1 MNDFSRTR
9 HSKSTAR
16 ILGDRHPRLLYI
28 FVICFT
34 YLGILSSPASYAG
47 NEKLTP
53 IKMQLKWQH
62 QFQFAG
68 YYMAKH
74 KGYYRQYGLDVEFI
88 AATPDSDPIEAV
100 LNGEADFG
108 VGTSDLLLKF
118 HQGHP
123 VKVLGV
129 LFQHSP
135 LALVSLES
143 SGIDTVQDLA
153 NRAMMIEPNSA
164 EIYAY
169 LKQSGLPLN
178 SMQTANHSFQI
189 SELISGQVDAMSVYT
204 TTEPFELYAKKIPY
218 RIFTPRMGGIDFYGD
233 NLFTTTQLINSNPKR
248 VEQFTQASFEGW
260 KYAMNHIEESIDIIL
275 ASYPTNRSRQALR
288 FEAETMQDLMRTD
301 LIEPGYMTENRWYH
315 IQSIYQELGLL
326 DRQAEAQLEDFLYN
340 PDAELNRLQSAMQWL
355 ILTVIGILAIT
366 GLTLYLL
373 RRINQTRNQLAAM
386 VQNSPIPIL
395 LLDEHLIIIEW
406 NRQSEKVFGWSSHDV
421 LGKDVIDTLVTKSH
435 RAAVREVLKNTLK
448 QQQSQTFSNKN
459 LTKSG
464 QLISCNWSNAPY
476 HVQGE
481 RFVLCMAIDTS
492 EIREL
497 KAISLAKE
505 DTQEECDLQKKQ
517 ALLSGLVE
525 ITQLC
530 LTIWEECTHTS
541 KIQLADQSGLW
552 RVSLDNGTAKTRTLD
567 KYLSLE
573 TIPNNPRWK
582 TVIQT
587 ANFIIR
593 QCPDHPM
600 TEKLK
605 KLKLRHQHK

>member
-1 MNDFSRTR
+1 MRGR
-9 HSKSTAR
+9 HQS
-16 ILGDRHPRLLYI
+16 LFHFLL
-28 FVICFT
+28 ICFT
-34 YLGILSSPASYAG
+34 CLGILFSPAAIADNG
-47 NEKLTP
+47 KTTP
-53 IKMQLKWQH
+53 IKMQLKWEH

-74 KGYYRQYGLDVEFI
+74 KGFYRQYGLDVEFI

-169 LKQSGLPLN
+169 LKQSGLSLN
-178 SMQTANHSFQI
+178 SLQTANHSLQI
-189 SELISGQVDAMSVYT
+189 FELISGQVDAMSVYT
-204 TTEPFELYAKKIPY
+204 TTEPFELYAKEIPY

-260 KYAMNHIEESIDIIL
+260 KYAMNHIEESINLIL
-275 ASYPTNRSRQALR
+275 ANYPANRSRQALR

-301 LIEPGYMTENRWYH
+301 LIEPGYMTENRWHH
-315 IQSIYQELGLL
+315 IQTIYQELGLL
-326 DRQAEAQLEDFLYN
+326 DRQANMQLEDFLYN
-340 PDAELNRLQSAMQWL
+340 PDAQLNRLKSSMQWL
-355 ILTVIGILAIT
+355 TLTVIVILTIT
-366 GLTLYLL
+366 ALTLYLL
-373 RRINQTRNQLAAM
+373 RRVNQTRKQLAAM

-395 LLDEHLIIIEW
+395 LLNERLTIIEW
-406 NRQSEKVFGWSSHDV
+406 NRQAEEVFGWPAHEV
-421 LGKDVIDTLVTKSH
+421 LGKDVIDILVANSH
-435 RAAVREVLKNTLK
+435 QASVREVLKNTLK
-448 QQQSQTFSNKN
+448 QQLSQTFSNKN

-476 HVQGE
+476 HVQHKKY
-481 RFVLCMAIDTS
+481 VLCMAIDTS

-497 KAISLAKE
+497 KAITLAKE